1 MNSSIFTWKETIAV
15 GMVCLAVVSLVS
27 SPNERMFPLLII
39 TAIALTVISVV
50 ALIVSKRRQS
60 TSADGYKRQR
70 IELRLTGLNKIEDGG
85 LCLAIRTIEGT
96 RSFDALSTLCPP
108 AGSISTREAAQW
120 AANYMEKHPER
131 GTYQA
136 GALII
141 DVSSSDYADDDYDS
155 HGWVTL
161 NRIVDRVIG
170 EVARQQSAMT
180 AGTLAIQ
187 ANKDLQTRLTAYA
200 RSNPTDKEAAR

>member
-1 MNSSIFTWKETIAV
+1 MNSSIFTWKETIAM
-15 GMVCLAVVSLVS
+15 GMICIAVVSLAL
-27 SPNERMFPLLII
+27 SPNERLSPLLIL
-39 TAIALTVISVV
+39 TAIALITVA
-50 ALIVSKRRQS
+50 ALIVSKRRR

-96 RSFDALSTLCPP
+96 RSFDELSTLCPP
-108 AGSISTREAAQW
+108 AGSIATREAAQW
-120 AANYMEKHPER
+120 VASYMEKHPER

-141 DVSSSDYADDDYDS
+141 DVSASDHTNDDPRD
-155 HGWVTL
+155 WVTL
-161 NRIVDRVIG
+161 NRVVDRVIG
-170 EVARQQSAMT
+170 EVARLQPAIT

-187 ANKDLQTRLTAYA
+187 PAKDIQARLASYA
-200 RSNPTDKEAAR
+200 RSNPAAEEATR

>member
-15 GMVCLAVVSLVS
+15 VVVCLAVVSLVS
-27 SPNERMFPLLII
+27 SPNERLFPLLII

-50 ALIVSKRRQS
+50 VLIVSKRRS
-60 TSADGYKRQR
+60 TSADGYKRQH

-96 RSFDALSTLCPP
+96 RSFDELSTLCPP

-120 AANYMEKHPER
+120 AVNYMEKHPER

-141 DVSSSDYADDDYDS
+141 DVSSSNYADDDYDS
-155 HGWVTL
+155 HDWVTL

-180 AGTLAIQ
+180 AGTLEIQ
-187 ANKDLQTRLTAYA
+187 TAKDLQARLTAYA

>member
-15 GMVCLAVVSLVS
+15 GMICVAVASLAL
-27 SPNERMFPLLII
+27 SPNERLFPLLIL
-39 TAIALTVISVV
+39 TAIALTVAS
-50 ALIVSKRRQS
+50 LIVSKRRRK
-60 TSADGYKRQR
+60 SADGYKRQR

-96 RSFDALSTLCPP
+96 RSFDELSTLCPP
-108 AGSISTREAAQW
+108 AGSIATREAAQW
-120 AANYMEKHPER
+120 AASYMEKHPER

-141 DVSSSDYADDDYDS
+141 DVSASDYTNDDPRD
-155 HGWVTL
+155 WVTL
-161 NRIVDRVIG
+161 NRVVDRAIG
-170 EVARQQSAMT
+170 EVARQQPAIT

-187 ANKDLQTRLTAYA
+187 PAKDIQARLASYAHSNSAAEEVTR
-200 RSNPTDKEAAR
+200 

>member
-1 MNSSIFTWKETIAV
+1 MNSSIFTWKATIAM
-15 GMVCLAVVSLVS
+15 GMICVAVASLAL
-27 SPNERMFPLLII
+27 SPNEQLSPLLIL
-39 TAIALTVISVV
+39 TAIALITVA
-50 ALIVSKRRQS
+50 ALIVSKRRR

-96 RSFDALSTLCPP
+96 RSFDELSTLCPP
-108 AGSISTREAAQW
+108 AGSIATREAAQW
-120 AANYMEKHPER
+120 AASYMEKHPER

-141 DVSSSDYADDDYDS
+141 DVNASDYTNDDPRD
-155 HGWVTL
+155 WVTL
-161 NRIVDRVIG
+161 NRVVDRVIG
-170 EVARQQSAMT
+170 EVARQQPAIT

-187 ANKDLQTRLTAYA
+187 PVKDIQARLASYA
-200 RSNPTDKEAAR
+200 HSNPAAEEATR